1 MQEAD
6 SEADRD
12 SVPQVPLD
20 FGKLHRPHN
29 RDLNGEGRVYLKR
42 EEVDRTAELNKRT
55 CRFSMRGESRD
66 DEILTMKVTPQ
77 SGISMLKFH
86 WFSFAS
92 PNTGGPA
99 MA

>member
-1 MQEAD
+1 MVRAKDRGREVDVEPPVSQVEASVAVQEAD

-42 EEVDRTAELNKRT
+42 EEVDRTAEL
-55 CRFSMRGESRD
+55 D
-66 DEILTMKVTPQ
+66 DQL
-77 SGISMLKFH
+77 
-86 WFSFAS
+86 
-92 PNTGGPA
+92 
-99 MA
+99 